1 MLFDRTF
8 HPDEANQAFTVGR
21 LLETGHYT
29 YKPTDHHGPT
39 LYYAA
44 VPLQKAFGHTTTATI
59 DGSLLRCTPL
69 LFGILTLV
77 FLAQAVNGIVR
88 LLRSDPRDGGRL
100 LPIVAAGATVL
111 LLGASPLFV
120 FYATD
125 FIQETLLACFTAMAL
140 WSAVGYAHARTQ
152 EDPTKPPRLK
162 PGSWALLFGSAVG
175 LCFATKETCALTFAA
190 AALTA
195 VPFLVVRVRRNG
207 FTALK
212 RVVRPNDAVLAVIAF
227 GLTSIILF
235 SSFCQ
240 DWTGVFNAFV
250 AAPLSYLHRAAGEA
264 AAGGANWH
272 VHPWTQYIRW
282 FFLGQPSA
290 LPASTPVDH
299 SFAHLH
305 PLLHWAVLLLML
317 GGRALWNLRSKGQ
330 VHPLI
335 RAFFTASLYF
345 ALLFGFYSAIPYKT
359 PWCAVQLLMGFVPA
373 IVLGYTAATRELLV
387 ALMPSLSHASSR
399 LRLFVTGLVYVG
411 CLGLTTLIA
420 VAEHLPGL
428 QLMVRDPDSR
438 SIPYNYANSS
448 PEVRDL
454 AACVDAA
461 IKSAPD
467 PKKAFIAVSLPPED
481 TWPFPWYNRSWEPL
495 TGYWTKFDDLVELE
509 KTGARPTVVIVPM
522 REGHLVQ
529 PLFPHLK
536 HTKRFFIRPGVRA
549 RVFW

>member
-21 LLETGHYT
+21 LLETGSYT
-29 YKPTDHHGPT
+29 YRPTDHHGPT

-44 VPLQKAFGHTTTATI
+44 APLQKAFGHTTTATLN
-59 DGSLLRCTPL
+59 GTLLRCTPL
-69 LFGILTLV
+69 IFGVLTLV
-77 FLAQAVNGIVR
+77 FLAQAVYRIVH
-88 LLRSDPRDGGRL
+88 LLRTDSRDVGRL
-100 LPIVAAGATVL
+100 LPALAAGAAVL
-111 LLGASPLFV
+111 LLGTSPLFI

-125 FIQETLLACFTAMAL
+125 FIQETLLACFSTMML
-140 WSAVGYAHARTQ
+140 WAGVGYVHART
-152 EDPTKPPRLK
+152 TTTRLK
-162 PGSWALLFGSAVG
+162 PGSWALIFGIGAG
-175 LCFATKETCALTFAA
+175 LSFATKETCSLTFLA
-190 AALTA
+190 AALA
-195 VPFLVVRVRRNG
+195 LLPFLWFARNANNQTIRNPSEKTT
-207 FTALK
+207 FHL
-212 RVVRPNDAVLAVIAF
+212 VLSGLAF
-227 GLTSIILF
+227 FLTSVILF

-264 AAGGANWH
+264 TAGGADWH

-299 SFAHLH
+299 AFAHLH

-317 GGRALWNLRSKGQ
+317 GGRALWTLRSKGQ

-335 RAFFTASLYF
+335 RAFFAASLYF

-373 IVLGYTAATRELLV
+373 IVLGYAAATRELLV
-387 ALMPSLSHASSR
+387 AFTPSLSHASSR
-399 LRLFVTGLVYVG
+399 LRLFVTVLVHVG
-411 CLGLTTLIA
+411 CLGLAPLIG

-438 SIPYNYANSS
+438 AIPYNYAHSS

-454 AACVDAA
+454 ADCVDAA

-495 TGYWTKFDDLVELE
+495 TGYWTKFDDLVALG
-509 KTGARPTVVIVPM
+509 KTGAQPTVVIVPM